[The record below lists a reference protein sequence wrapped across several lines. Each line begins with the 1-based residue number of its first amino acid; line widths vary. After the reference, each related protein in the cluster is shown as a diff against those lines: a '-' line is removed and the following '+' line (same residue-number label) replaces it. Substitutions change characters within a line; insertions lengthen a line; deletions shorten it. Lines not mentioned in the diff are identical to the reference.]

1 MKVIDLKSNE
11 FNPYYGSYISKVPHA
26 WELKSGF
33 EIGEQAIINFF
44 KSIPTE
50 KLEYRYAEG
59 KWTIKEL
66 FQHIIDTERVMM
78 HRCFRIG
85 RRDKTPLP
93 GFEQND
99 YVLPS
104 NANEK
109 SLNALI
115 EEYQVVR
122 KNSIGLLNSL
132 SSEDLNFIGT
142 ASGGNMS
149 ARATAFITL
158 GHEIWHTDIIKMR
171 YL

>member
-1 MKVIDLKSNE
+1 MKVTDLKSNE
-11 FNPYYGSYISKVPHA
+11 FNPYYGSYISKVPTD

-33 EIGEQAIINFF
+33 EIGGQAIIKFF
-44 KSIPTE
+44 KAIPSE
-50 KLEYRYAEG
+50 KLEYRYAKD

-93 GFEQND
+93 GFEQD
-99 YVLPS
+99 DFVAPS
-104 NANEK
+104 RANEK
-109 SLNALI
+109 SINTLI
-115 EEYQVVR
+115 EEYQIVR
-122 KNSIGLLNSL
+122 KNSMALLNSL

-149 ARATAFITL
+149 ARATACITL
-158 GHEIWHTDIIKMR
+158 GHEIWHTDIIKMK